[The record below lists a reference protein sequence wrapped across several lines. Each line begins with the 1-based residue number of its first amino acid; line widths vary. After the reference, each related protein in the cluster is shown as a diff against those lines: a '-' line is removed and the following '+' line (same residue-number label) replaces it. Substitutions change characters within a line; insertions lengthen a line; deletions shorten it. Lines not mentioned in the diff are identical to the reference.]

1 MGEVVCTV
9 IYSES
14 QRRDLVLPD
23 DVPVHLLVNAIAS
36 ALGMPR
42 NSDIFYE
49 LHIEKQETQHRI
61 PESRTLQQAFVCNGS
76 ILRFSQEKDT
86 PGNRA
91 VLSGKEGLR
100 FRLREN
106 TIIGRLTP
114 DIHVDIDLTPLDVH
128 KVVSRRHSVI
138 TRVSFHYLIKDA
150 ASLNGTFVNRV
161 RVREDESV
169 ALHPGDEIC
178 FGPLEKGV
186 RLKFKPL

>member
-23 DVPVHLLVNAIAS
+23 DVPVHLLVNAMAS

-42 NSDIFYE
+42 NPDIFYE
-49 LHIEKQETQHRI
+49 LHIEKEKAQHRI
-61 PESRTLQQAFVCNGS
+61 PESRTLKQAFIFNGTV
-76 ILRFSQEKDT
+76 LRFSQEKDT
-86 PGNRA
+86 PGKKA
-91 VLSGKEGLR
+91 VLFGKEGLR

-114 DIHVDIDLTPLDVH
+114 DNHVDIDLTPLDVH
-128 KVVSRRHSVI
+128 QVVSRRHSVI
-138 TRVSFHYLIKDA
+138 TRVSLHYLIKDA

-178 FGPLEKGV
+178 FGTLEKGV
-186 RLKFKPL
+186 RLKFKPS